1 MSHEIET
8 MYYVSNEENGR
19 FRPWHGLG
27 TPVGDALSSEE
38 ALKIAG
44 LDWEV
49 ESKPIFVDGKE
60 VLGYK
65 ANVRSSDD
73 SILGVVGSR
82 YSIVQNKD
90 AFAFTDALLG
100 EGVRYETAG
109 SLKNGRRI
117 WLNAKMDTVKI
128 LDDDVQ
134 PYMVFTN
141 THDGTGAV
149 RVAMTPVRTVCN
161 NTLNLALKEASR
173 SWSTRHVGSIE
184 DRIQDARECL
194 GLANHYMEALA
205 KEADR
210 YANEKISGDEVAK
223 VIVNLF
229 PCAKDATDRAKKSI
243 QAQRDSFMACYFAP
257 DIQKFIGTKWGLI
270 NAASDYTGHN
280 VPVRATANFEENRFA
295 RILDG
300 DTVLDK
306 VMKMI

>member
-1 MSHEIET
+1 MAHEVET
-8 MYYVSNEENGR
+8 MFYVSNEENGR
-19 FRPWHGLG
+19 FVPWHRLG

-38 ALKIAG
+38 ALEIAG
-44 LDWEV
+44 LNWEV
-49 ESKPIFVDGKE
+49 ESKPIFVNGKE
-60 VLGYK
+60 VAGYK

-82 YSIVQNKD
+82 YPIVQNND

-109 SLKNGRRI
+109 SLKNGKRI

-128 LDDDVQ
+128 LDDEVQ

-149 RVAMTPVRTVCN
+149 RVAMTPIRTVCN

-194 GLANHYMEALA
+194 GLANHYMETLA

-210 YANEKISGDEVAK
+210 YANEKISGDDVAK
-223 VIVNLF
+223 VVVNLF

-243 QAQRDSFMACYFAP
+243 QAQRDKFLMCYFAP
-257 DIQKFIGTKWGLI
+257 DITKFIGTKWGLI
-270 NAASDYTGHN
+270 NAASDYTCHN
-280 VPVRATANFEENRFA
+280 VPTRVTANFEENRFA

-300 DTVLDK
+300 DTVLDR